1 MKEGGLRLEDE
12 VGKERKGKKVWF
24 PSRAVERARVFGPV
38 LQIRSLP
45 FTFQLFLACAW
56 VGTSSEMNVTFKLK
70 KGYLELNQ
78 LR

>member
-45 FTFQLFLACAW
+45 SH
-56 VGTSSEMNVTFKLK
+56 SSYFWLVLGLGLPLK
-70 KGYLELNQ
+70 
-78 LR
+78 